1 MSPVR
6 RVILLSIILGTLG
19 IVVSIVI
26 VAAGGGFSGPAP
38 SLLSPPSSKDLWI
51 VGEGLRNNT
60 QINYTLTATTPS
72 GLSLFDSIVSVRFVQ
87 EGNDSWK
94 ANFDIM
100 NNSREYVGSILLS
113 KEYLTNKQMPD
124 GSLADIYR
132 IIESS
137 LLDIRNFVIEPKYLV
152 PGAVWDDVV
161 SGALTAPIRITGK
174 DSLTINGTTID
185 SYVLQYDL
193 PSKISKIWIAHGFP
207 LPIKADVGDPSSNTR
222 YTFEMQGYNS
232 L

>member
-51 VGEGLRNNT
+51 VGEGIQNNT

-72 GLSLFDSIVSVRFVQ
+72 GLSLIDSIVSVHFVQ

-94 ANFDIM
+94 ANFNIM
-100 NNSREYVGSILLS
+100 NNSREYTGSILLS

-124 GSLADIYR
+124 GSLADVYR

-137 LLDIRNFVIEPKYLV
+137 LLDIRNFALEPKYLV

-174 DSLTINGTTID
+174 DSLKVNGTTVD
-185 SYVLQYDL
+185 SFVLQYDL
-193 PSKISKIWIAHGFP
+193 PSKISTIWIAHGFP
-207 LPIKADVGDPSSNTR
+207 LPIKADVGDPGSSTR
-222 YTFEMQGYNS
+222 YTFQMQGYN
-232 L
+232 

>member
-51 VGEGLRNNT
+51 VGEGLQNNT
-60 QINYTLTATTPS
+60 QLNYTLTATTPS
-72 GLSLFDSIVSVRFVQ
+72 GLSLIDSIVSVHFVQ

-94 ANFDIM
+94 ANFNIM
-100 NNSREYVGSILLS
+100 NNSREYTGSILLS

-124 GSLADIYR
+124 GSLADVYR

-137 LLDIRNFVIEPKYLV
+137 LLDIRNFAIEPKYLV

-174 DSLTINGTTID
+174 DSLAVNGTIID
-185 SYVLQYDL
+185 TFVLQYDL

-222 YTFEMQGYNS
+222 YTFQMQGYN
-232 L
+232 

>member
-38 SLLSPPSSKDLWI
+38 SLLSPPSSKDLWV
-51 VGEGLRNNT
+51 VGEGLQNNT

-72 GLSLFDSIVSVRFVQ
+72 ELSLIDSIVSVHFVQ
-87 EGNDSWK
+87 EGNDSWN
-94 ANFDIM
+94 ANFNIM
-100 NNSREYVGSILLS
+100 NNSREYTGSILLS

-124 GSLADIYR
+124 GSLADVYR

-137 LLDIRNFVIEPKYLV
+137 LLDIRNFAIEPKYLV

-174 DSLTINGTTID
+174 DSLAVNGTRVD
-185 SYVLQYDL
+185 SFVLQYDL

-222 YTFEMQGYNS
+222 YTFQMQGYN
-232 L
+232 

>member
-38 SLLSPPSSKDLWI
+38 SLLSPPSSKDLWV
-51 VGEGLRNNT
+51 VGEGLQNNT

-72 GLSLFDSIVSVRFVQ
+72 GLSLIDSIVSVHFVQ

-94 ANFDIM
+94 ANFNIM
-100 NNSREYVGSILLS
+100 NNSREYTGSILLS

-124 GSLADIYR
+124 GSLADVYR

-137 LLDIRNFVIEPKYLV
+137 LLDIRNFAIEPKYLV

-174 DSLTINGTTID
+174 DSLKVNGTTVD
-185 SYVLQYDL
+185 SFVLQYDL

-222 YTFEMQGYNS
+222 YTFQMQ
-232 L
+232 

>member
-38 SLLSPPSSKDLWI
+38 SILSPPSLKDLWV
-51 VGEGLRNNT
+51 VGEGLQNNT

-72 GLSLFDSIVSVRFVQ
+72 GLSLIDSIVSVHFVQ
-87 EGNDSWK
+87 EGNDSWN
-94 ANFDIM
+94 ANFNIM
-100 NNSREYVGSILLS
+100 NNSREYTGSILLS

-124 GSLADIYR
+124 GSLADVYR

-137 LLDIRNFVIEPKYLV
+137 LLDIRNFAIEPKYLV

-174 DSLTINGTTID
+174 DSLAVNGTRVD
-185 SYVLQYDL
+185 SFVLQYDL

-222 YTFEMQGYNS
+222 YTFQMQGYN
-232 L
+232 

>member
-1 MSPVR
+1 MYPVR

-51 VGEGLRNNT
+51 VGEGLQNNT

-72 GLSLFDSIVSVRFVQ
+72 GLSLIDSIVSVHFVQ

-94 ANFDIM
+94 ANFNIM
-100 NNSREYVGSILLS
+100 NNSREYTGSILLS
-113 KEYLTNKQMPD
+113 KEYLTNKQMPE
-124 GSLADIYR
+124 GSLADVYR

-137 LLDIRNFVIEPKYLV
+137 LLDIRNFAIEPKYLV

-174 DSLTINGTTID
+174 DSLAVNGTRVD
-185 SYVLQYDL
+185 SFVLQYDL

-222 YTFEMQGYNS
+222 YTFQMQGYNR
-232 L
+232 

>member
-51 VGEGLRNNT
+51 VGEGLQNNT
-60 QINYTLTATTPS
+60 QLNYTLTATTPS
-72 GLSLFDSIVSVRFVQ
+72 GLSLIDSIVSVHFVQ

-94 ANFDIM
+94 ANFNIM
-100 NNSREYVGSILLS
+100 NNSREYTGSILLS

-124 GSLADIYR
+124 GSLADVYR

-137 LLDIRNFVIEPKYLV
+137 LLDIRNFALEPKYLV

-174 DSLTINGTTID
+174 DSLKVNGTTVD
-185 SYVLQYDL
+185 SFVLQYDL
-193 PSKISKIWIAHGFP
+193 PSKISTIWIAHGFP
-207 LPIKADVGDPSSNTR
+207 LPIKADVGDPGSSTR
-222 YTFEMQGYNS
+222 YTFQMQGYN
-232 L
+232 

>member
-19 IVVSIVI
+19 IIVSIVI

-51 VGEGLRNNT
+51 VGEGLQNNT

-72 GLSLFDSIVSVRFVQ
+72 GLSLIDSIVSVHFVQ
-87 EGNDSWK
+87 EGNDSWN
-94 ANFDIM
+94 ANFNII
-100 NNSREYVGSILLS
+100 NNSRDYDGSVLLS
-113 KEYLTNKQMPD
+113 REYLTNRQKPE
-124 GSLADIYR
+124 GSLADVYR

-137 LLDIRNFVIEPKYLV
+137 LFDIRNFAIEPKYLV

-174 DSLTINGTTID
+174 DSLNVNGTKVDT
-185 SYVLQYDL
+185 YVLQYDL

-207 LPIKADVGDPSSNTR
+207 LPIKADVGDPGSNTR
-222 YTFEMQGYNS
+222 YSFEMQGYK
-232 L
+232 

>member
-38 SLLSPPSSKDLWI
+38 SILSPPSLKDLWV
-51 VGEGLRNNT
+51 VGEGLQNNT

-72 GLSLFDSIVSVRFVQ
+72 GLSLIDSIVSVHFVQ

-94 ANFDIM
+94 ATFNIM
-100 NNSREYVGSILLS
+100 NNSREYTGSILLS
-113 KEYLTNKQMPD
+113 KEYLTNKQMPE
-124 GSLADIYR
+124 GSLADVYR

-137 LLDIRNFVIEPKYLV
+137 LLDIRNFAIEPKYLV

-174 DSLTINGTTID
+174 DSLKVNGTTVD
-185 SYVLQYDL
+185 SFVLQYDL

-222 YTFEMQGYNS
+222 YTFQMQGYN
-232 L
+232 

>member
-6 RVILLSIILGTLG
+6 RVILLSIILATLG
-19 IVVSIVI
+19 VVVSIVI

-51 VGEGLRNNT
+51 VGEGIQNNT

-72 GLSLFDSIVSVRFVQ
+72 ELSLIDSIVSVHFVQ
-87 EGNDSWK
+87 EGNDSWN
-94 ANFDIM
+94 ANFNIM
-100 NNSREYVGSILLS
+100 NNSREYTGRILLS

-124 GSLADIYR
+124 GSLADVYR

-137 LLDIRNFVIEPKYLV
+137 LLDIRNFAIEPKYLV

-174 DSLTINGTTID
+174 DSLKVNGTTVD
-185 SYVLQYDL
+185 SFVLQYDL

-222 YTFEMQGYNS
+222 YTFQMQGYN
-232 L
+232 

>member
-38 SLLSPPSSKDLWI
+38 SLLSPPSSKDLWV
-51 VGEGLRNNT
+51 VGEGLQNNT

-72 GLSLFDSIVSVRFVQ
+72 GLSLIDSIVSVHFVQ
-87 EGNDSWK
+87 EGNDSWN
-94 ANFDIM
+94 ANFNIM
-100 NNSREYVGSILLS
+100 NNSREYTGSILLS

-124 GSLADIYR
+124 GSLADVYR

-137 LLDIRNFVIEPKYLV
+137 LLDIRNFAIEPKYLV

-174 DSLTINGTTID
+174 DSLAVNGTRVD
-185 SYVLQYDL
+185 SFVLQYDL

-222 YTFEMQGYNS
+222 YTFQMQGYN
-232 L
+232 

>member
-38 SLLSPPSSKDLWI
+38 SLLSPPSSKDLWV
-51 VGEGLRNNT
+51 VGEGLQNNT

-72 GLSLFDSIVSVRFVQ
+72 GLSLIDSTVSVHFVQ

-94 ANFDIM
+94 ANFNIM
-100 NNSREYVGSILLS
+100 NNSREYTGSILLS
-113 KEYLTNKQMPD
+113 KEYLTNKQMPE
-124 GSLADIYR
+124 GSLADVYR

-137 LLDIRNFVIEPKYLV
+137 LLDIRNFAIEPKYLV

-174 DSLTINGTTID
+174 DSLKVNGTTVD
-185 SYVLQYDL
+185 SFVLQYDL

-222 YTFEMQGYNS
+222 YTFQMQGYN
-232 L
+232 

>member
-19 IVVSIVI
+19 IVVSMVI

-51 VGEGLRNNT
+51 VGEGLQNNT

-72 GLSLFDSIVSVRFVQ
+72 GLSLIDSIVSVHFVQ

-94 ANFDIM
+94 ANFNIM
-100 NNSREYVGSILLS
+100 NNSQEYTGSILLS
-113 KEYLTNKQMPD
+113 KEYLTNKQMPN
-124 GSLADIYR
+124 GSLADVYR

-137 LLDIRNFVIEPKYLV
+137 LLDIRNFAIEPKYLV
-152 PGAVWDDVV
+152 PGAFWDDVV

-174 DSLTINGTTID
+174 DSLKVNGTTID
-185 SYVLQYDL
+185 SFVLQYDL

-222 YTFEMQGYNS
+222 YTFQMQGYN
-232 L
+232 